1 MALHDLFTV
10 ESDSHRDA
18 EALRYAQAAL
28 DAYPVGHPDL
38 VALDAEGVL
47 ESVRS
52 ERSADT
58 ALHQAEPATLRK
70 APPADQA
77 DMLARELVESLEA
90 SSVGR

>member
-1 MALHDLFTV
+1 
-10 ESDSHRDA
+10 SRWQDA
-18 EALRYAQAAL
+18 ERAANYALSLARQRRQSK
-28 DAYPVGHPDL
+28 

-58 ALHQAEPATLRK
+58 ALHQAEPETARK